1 MEGMLMEPR
10 TRVKK
15 KNIWG
20 KVFLIFFLA
29 IFIVAIGGTVAYG
42 YQILNLETFYEGVEV
57 DGIPLGTMTREEAL
71 DAIKAHNQPK
81 LDEIQITLIHGDK
94 KWEFD
99 YRDINAQIDIE
110 EVVDEAFLVGRQGTI
125 VDRFQEIYHITNE
138 PRKYET
144 TLTYDVSL
152 LEDKVKAIAGEINE
166 EPVDATIEFNPD
178 NKEKF
183 SFTPDKKG
191 IGILVDKTMEILHTR
206 VDAGDFSAINIVSEE
221 LLPKLTLEEVKTW
234 TSRIGYY
241 STPLNDNSNRN
252 HNIKLSSKAYY
263 NLRLEP
269 GEVFSLNEA
278 TGPRGAAQG
287 YRAAPVIKDGNR
299 YEDAP
304 GGGNCQTST
313 TLYGAALRA
322 DLEIVERSPHSIM
335 SSYTPIGTDAAVS
348 YPYTDFKF
356 RNNKDTP
363 IFVTRYISK
372 GRLHVEIYGKPSDEY
387 DEIKIVSWETGR
399 TDVPEYKIVKDPQMY
414 EGEEEIEYKSRAG
427 VKAVSYK
434 VYYKDGQEIKRE
446 KAANSSYRRIQGLKR
461 VGTKKKPVA
470 EAPEKPKDEKPKD
483 DKPKDDKPK
492 QEDPKPKDPKPE
504 DPKPKDPEPED
515 PGAED

>member
-1 MEGMLMEPR
+1 MEGMWMEPR

-20 KVFLIFFLA
+20 KVLLIFFLTV
-29 IFIVAIGGTVAYG
+29 FIVAIGGTVTYG
-42 YQILNLETFYEGVEV
+42 YQVLNVATFYEGVEV

-71 DAIKAHNQPK
+71 DAIRTHNQPK
-81 LDEIQITLIHGDK
+81 LDKIKITLIHGDK
-94 KWEFD
+94 TWEFD
-99 YRDINAQIDIE
+99 YKDINAQINIE

-125 VDRFQEIYHITNE
+125 VDRFKEIYNITNE
-138 PRKYET
+138 PRRFET

-152 LEDKVKAIAGEINE
+152 LEDDVQAIADEINE

-178 NKEKF
+178 KKEKF

-191 IGILVDKTMEILHTR
+191 IGILVDKTMEILHAR
-206 VDAGDFSAINIVSEE
+206 VDAGDFSPITIVSEE

-234 TSRIGYY
+234 TARIGYY

-287 YRAAPVIKDGNR
+287 YREAPVIKDGNR

-322 DLEIVERSPHSIM
+322 DLEIVERSPHSIK

-363 IFVTRYISK
+363 IFVTRYISG

-387 DEIKIVSWETGR
+387 DEIKVISWEVSR
-399 TDVPEYKIVKDPQMY
+399 TDVPEYKIVEDPTMY
-414 EGEEEIEYKSRAG
+414 EGEEKIEYQSRAG
-427 VKAVSYK
+427 IKAVSYK
-434 VYYKDGQEIKRE
+434 VYYKDGKEIKRE
-446 KAANSSYRRIQGLKR
+446 KVATSNYRRIQGLKR
-461 VGTKKKPVA
+461 VGTKKKPEA
-470 EAPEKPKDEKPKD
+470 QAPEKPKDDKPKN

-492 QEDPKPKDPKPE
+492 QEDPKPKDPKLE